1 MQATEQNAQVRIVR
15 HYPVAAEKIWAAWTD
30 PQALMRWFG
39 PTPDTAATKAEID
52 LRVGGRY
59 TIAFKSPDGEQ
70 NRVGGEYLEVEPHR
84 RLVFNWAFH
93 TTPERVSR
101 ITITLAA
108 AADGTELTFVHD
120 RFVDIQA
127 RNNHER
133 GWKAFFQQL
142 DQLMEAV

>member
-1 MQATEQNAQVRIVR
+1 MHASEHTGEVRLVR
-15 HYPVAAEKIWAAWTD
+15 HYPVSADKIWRAWTE

-39 PTPDTAATKAEID
+39 PTPDTIATHAEID

-59 TIAFKSPDGEQ
+59 RIAFQSPDGEH
-70 NRVGGEYLEVEPHR
+70 NEVGGEYLEVHPNQ

-93 TTPERVSR
+93 STPERISRVS
-101 ITITLAA
+101 ITLTPD
-108 AADGTELTFVHD
+108 ADGTGLTFVHD

-133 GWKAFFQQL
+133 GWNAFFQQL
-142 DQLMEAV
+142 DQFMEAV